1 MPLRTVPN
9 RALHVGLDADDD
21 VAVETGARRATL
33 PNIADLLTAETAF
46 RIEFCKPLSSAESSA
61 YRTRSSVDRNID
73 RAIFITAC
81 NLWAIETG
89 GIRCCKSKNDSAC
102 EGLVVQCLRENLSY
116 EPCFYRRID

>member
-61 YRTRSSVDRNID
+61 FGNSQCVRQSWIVEFTPNIAAVAAYIEPGPSVDR
-73 RAIFITAC
+73 T
-81 NLWAIETG
+81 
-89 GIRCCKSKNDSAC
+89 
-102 EGLVVQCLRENLSY
+102 
-116 EPCFYRRID
+116 

>member
-73 RAIFITAC
+73 RAIFITA
-81 NLWAIETG
+81 TTSG
-89 GIRCCKSKNDSAC
+89 R
-102 EGLVVQCLRENLSY
+102 
-116 EPCFYRRID
+116 